1 MSGLSSSSGGTATGG
16 IASGRSA
23 ASAAGDEPGDSRD
36 VFEDRLRGME
46 RFYHIHHPFHIA
58 MNEGGLDREAVQ
70 GWVAN
75 RFYYQIQIPRKD
87 AAILSNCPDRAV
99 RREWIQRILDHDGR
113 GEQSDEGSENAG
125 GIEAWLRLG
134 ESVGLLREEI
144 LDLQHVLPGVRF
156 PIDAYVHFAQTAPW
170 QEAAASSLT
179 ELFAPSIHQKRLENW
194 PTLYPWIDA
203 AGYDYFRRRL
213 GEARRD
219 VEHGLQL
226 TLETFVTRAQQDRAV
241 EVLQFKLDILWTMLD
256 AMWMAYVEKRPPYA
270 RNQGEAPEPG
280 AIRPRSVLGT
290 ARDGIK

>member
-1 MSGLSSSSGGTATGG
+1 MNG
-16 IASGRSA
+16 ASTSNPDG
-23 ASAAGDEPGDSRD
+23 AGDEPGDSRA

-99 RREWIQRILDHDGR
+99 RREWIQRILDHDGDQDR
-113 GEQSDEGSENAG
+113 DAGSENAG

-134 ESVGLLREEI
+134 QSVGLAREEI
-144 LDLQHVLPGVRF
+144 LDLQYVLPGVRF

-203 AGYDYFRRRL
+203 TGYDYFRRRL

-219 VEHGLQL
+219 VEHGLEL
-226 TLETFVTRAQQDRAV
+226 TLKTFVTRAQQDRAV
-241 EVLQFKLDILWTMLD
+241 SVLQFKLDILWTMLD

-270 RNQGEAPEPG
+270 RAQGEPPEPG
-280 AIRPRSVLGT
+280 AIRPRSVLGA
-290 ARDGIK
+290 ARGASLELDLNTVTRGKIK

>member
-1 MSGLSSSSGGTATGG
+1 MSGHTPSQEK
-16 IASGRSA
+16 RSTR
-23 ASAAGDEPGDSRD
+23 GDEPGDARE
-36 VFEDRLRGME
+36 VFEERLRDME

-99 RREWIQRILDHDGR
+99 RREWIQRILDHDGQPER
-113 GEQSDEGSENAG
+113 GEQTEQNDGSDQAG

-134 ESVGLLREEI
+134 ESVGLDRAEI
-144 LDLQHVLPGVRF
+144 LNLQHVLPGVRF
-156 PIDAYVHFAQTAPW
+156 PIDAYVHFAQSAPW

-194 PTLYPWIDA
+194 PELYPWIDG
-203 AGYDYFRRRL
+203 AGYEYFRRRL

-219 VEHGLQL
+219 VEHGLKL
-226 TLETFVTRAQQDRAV
+226 TLDTFVTRDAQDRAV

-256 AMWMAYVEKRPPYA
+256 AMWMAYVEKRPPYSRA
-270 RNQGEAPEPG
+270 QGEAPEAG
-280 AIRPRSVLGT
+280 ATRPRSVLGFG
-290 ARDGIK
+290 RNEII